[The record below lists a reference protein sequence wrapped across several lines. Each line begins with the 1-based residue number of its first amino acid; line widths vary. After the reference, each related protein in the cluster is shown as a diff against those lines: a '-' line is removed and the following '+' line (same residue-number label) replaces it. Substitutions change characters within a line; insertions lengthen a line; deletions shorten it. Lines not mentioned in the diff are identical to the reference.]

1 VVATA
6 PTYGGDHV
14 AAATNAPAGL
24 QFPAERPIKGSVTA
38 RPFQFRLER
47 VRSLRERAEQR
58 ASEELA
64 ASLADKRRG
73 EEELD
78 SAAQRVDAAR
88 QSRRATAHA
97 SGADLLAMQAYIDR
111 TQRAQHAAALDL
123 GRREAEVD
131 ARRDALVHAARE
143 HRALTRLEQR
153 KREEHALHSA
163 RLESAAMDELAL
175 AVHRRSVNA

>member
-1 VVATA
+1 MSLAT
-6 PTYGGDHV
+6 D
-14 AAATNAPAGL
+14 APARL
-24 QFPAERPIKGSVTA
+24 QFAADQPMTGSVSV

-47 VRSLRERAEQR
+47 VRALRERAEQR

-64 ASLADKRRG
+64 ASLAHQRRG
-73 EEELD
+73 EDELRA
-78 SAAQRVDAAR
+78 AAQRVAEAR
-88 QSRRATAHA
+88 EGRRVTAEA
-97 SGADLLAMQAYIDR
+97 SGADLLAIQAYIER

-123 GRREAEVD
+123 GRREAEAD

-163 RLESAAMDELAL
+163 RIEGAAMDELAL
-175 AVHRRSVNA
+175 AVHRRSVST